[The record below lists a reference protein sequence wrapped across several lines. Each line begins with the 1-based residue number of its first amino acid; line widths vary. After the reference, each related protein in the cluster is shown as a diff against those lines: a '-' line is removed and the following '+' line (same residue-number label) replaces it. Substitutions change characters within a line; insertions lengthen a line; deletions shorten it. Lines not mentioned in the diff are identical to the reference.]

1 MSWLQSTKDLG
12 IDVMTA
18 PGDQYRTLQQAL
30 ASLPV

>member
-18 PGDQYRTLQQAL
+18 PGDQNRTLQQAL